1 MSHVVLL
8 ISPAQIKKMHVH
20 YSSSLA
26 TTAPPGSIFSAK
38 PPLCTVTAYKSGKVL
53 FQGKN
58 AELEA
63 GKWQQAA
70 TPSAPKKKAAATSSV
85 KIHRYSPPANIGTM
99 SVIGSDEVGTGDYF
113 GPITVVA
120 VYAKKEQLSLLRE
133 LGVQDSKNLKDP
145 QIIEIAKQIKD
156 VVPFSLLTCD
166 NPKYNTLQAQGMS
179 QGKMKALLHNQ
190 AIKLLMQKI
199 QPEQAEAVLI
209 DQFAQPDVFFNYL
222 KNQER
227 FQANATYLCTKAE
240 GIHLGVA
247 AASIL
252 ARYAFVKRFDLLSEK
267 AGFKIPKGAG
277 FAVDEAAARLIHE
290 KGIDALHEFT
300 KTHFANT
307 EKAKRL
313 YQQKYHK

>member
-8 ISPAQIKKMHVH
+8 MNPSQIAQMKSH
-20 YSSSLA
+20 YASSLA
-26 TTAPPGSIFSAK
+26 DKLPPGSLFSAK

-63 GKWQQAA
+63 AKWQGSV
-70 TPSAPKKKAAATSSV
+70 SAPKKKPAVSSV
-85 KIHRYSPPANIGTM
+85 KVHRYSPPAGIGGM

-120 VYAKKEQLSLLRE
+120 AYAKKEQLPLLKE

-145 QIIEIAKQIKD
+145 QIIAIAKQIKD
-156 VVPFSLLTCD
+156 VIPFSLLTCD
-166 NPKYNTLQAQGMS
+166 NVKYNMLQAKGMS

-190 AIKLLMQKI
+190 AIKHLINKI
-199 QPEQAEAVLI
+199 EPEKAEAILI

-222 KNQER
+222 KGQEL
-227 FQANATYLCTKAE
+227 FQSDAVYLATKAE
-240 GIHLGVA
+240 GIHLAVA

-252 ARYAFVKRFDLLSEK
+252 ARYAFIKKFDLLSEK

-277 FAVDEAAARLIHE
+277 PAVDEAAARLIRA
-290 KGIDALHEFT
+290 KGIGALQEFT
-300 KTHFANT
+300 KVHFANT

-313 YQQKYHK
+313 YDKKYRNL

>member
-8 ISPAQIKKMHVH
+8 ISPSQITEMKAH

-26 TTAPPGSIFSAK
+26 AKLPPGSIFSAK

-58 AELEA
+58 AETEA
-63 GKWQQAA
+63 KKWQKGAA
-70 TPSAPKKKAAATSSV
+70 APKKKAASTASV
-85 KIHRYSPPANIGTM
+85 NVHRYSPPAHIGTM

-113 GPITVVA
+113 GPMTVVA
-120 VYAKKEQLSLLRE
+120 VYAKKEQLPLLKE

-166 NPKYNTLQAQGMS
+166 NPKYNTLQAKGMS

-190 AIKLLMQKI
+190 AIKNLMQKI

-222 KNQER
+222 KGQEL

-290 KGIDALHEFT
+290 KGIDSLNEFT

>member
-8 ISPAQIKKMHVH
+8 TSPAQITAMKAH
-20 YSSSLA
+20 YINSLV
-26 TTAPPGSIFSAK
+26 TKLPPGSIFSAK
-38 PPLCTVTAYKSGKVL
+38 PTLCTITAYKSGKVL

-58 AELEA
+58 AETEA
-63 GKWQQAA
+63 AKWQKDA
-70 TPSAPKKKAAATSSV
+70 SVPKKKLASSTSSV
-85 KIHRYSPPANIGTM
+85 KVHRYLPPANIGTM

-120 VYAKKEQLSLLRE
+120 VYAKKEQLLLLKE

-166 NPKYNTLQAQGMS
+166 NPKYNMLQAKGMS

-190 AIKLLMQKI
+190 AIKHLIQKI

-209 DQFAQPDVFFNYL
+209 DQFAQPEVFFNYL
-222 KNQER
+222 KGQET
-227 FQANATYLCTKAE
+227 FKANATYLSTKAE
-240 GIHLGVA
+240 GIHLSVA

-252 ARYAFVKRFDLLSEK
+252 ARYAFVQRFDLLSKK

-277 FAVDEAAARLIHE
+277 PVVDEAAARLIHE
-290 KGIDALHEFT
+290 KGIEALHEYT

-307 EKAKRL
+307 EKAKKL
-313 YQQKYHK
+313 YQKKYGK

>member
-8 ISPAQIKKMHVH
+8 TSPVQIQAMKAH
-20 YSSSLA
+20 YMNTSVAKL
-26 TTAPPGSIFSAK
+26 PPGSIFSAK
-38 PPLCTVTAYKSGKVL
+38 PPLCTVTGYKSGKVL

-63 GKWQQAA
+63 AKWQKDAV
-70 TPSAPKKKAAATSSV
+70 APKKKPVSASTSTV
-85 KIHRYSPPANIGTM
+85 KVHRYLPPANIASM

-120 VYAKKEQLSLLRE
+120 AYAKKEQLLLLKE

-166 NPKYNTLQAQGMS
+166 NPKYNMLQAKGMS
-179 QGKMKALLHNQ
+179 QGKIKALLHNQ
-190 AIKLLMQKI
+190 AIKHLIQKI

-209 DQFAQPDVFFNYL
+209 DQFAQPNVFFNYL
-222 KNQER
+222 KGQEP

-240 GIHLGVA
+240 GIHLSVA

-267 AGFKIPKGAG
+267 AGFRIPKGAG

-290 KGIDALHEFT
+290 KGIDALNDFT

-307 EKAKRL
+307 EKAKKI
-313 YQQKYHK
+313 YYKKYGK